1 MVGKVLY
8 IKYKEIVDGQIVEKV
23 RYAVD
28 RWQADD
34 KYMGES
40 FITFTVKS
48 SKPIAFSVGDYCEYR
63 GETYTLNYIPSV
75 SQRANIG
82 GSGEAFVYEQVK
94 MDSPREELDRA
105 IMLDVTPTTGDY
117 IAALGTNY
125 TGSAQFQLYCGETTA
140 NGRTLTPVCALAAKM
155 QANLDRA
162 FPDKGWK
169 VLVDTT
175 STHEEAG
182 QQVLNTHSDE
192 KTLTFDN
199 TTIANALAEVKNTFE
214 IDFAVKGR
222 TIYIGYTFGAIT
234 GNNDGD
240 YYYFGYGKGYLSE
253 DNQGKALF
261 ELKRTSDSGQ
271 KIVTRLRA
279 LGSTK
284 NMPYRYYNKK
294 YNLSQSLFPM
304 NLQLPDTFETPE
316 VKAKH
321 NKERKAVYP
330 WIRDVLGDTND
341 AYIDKNDNC
350 LDTVEGL
357 REDCMRWD
365 GTNADLKEIYPSI
378 EEVTYGEL
386 RAALCEDQD
395 GNKGSSAF
403 PHYGNN
409 ERVDEI
415 LDIDTD
421 TNVGDGILTESDSTR
436 QTASDTDVRLS
447 SSETASSLVY
457 MGSGYISKEKEVMNI
472 PSQYAGNYIISN
484 SHLWFRASY
493 SLGRHQTE
501 TITKTCKVAY
511 QIKVYAKDLST
522 NKESVI
528 CTYISDYKQISN
540 REAKEYEVEIAKLP
554 DVDAEVQKVDK
565 ITVTNPSDIRITF
578 ALIVK
583 DIDYSYDQWNVNWNL
598 GLSLYQNP
606 DTDTEW
612 TPSLIWDLEGSAST
626 FMKNP
631 FHVYV
636 KDMGFDFVAAFGT
649 SDTPRIAMKSGM
661 CVAREFEI
669 GNNPQKVEYTKGGIT
684 YKAWRLTLAKAEDSS
699 LKTYYPSENFP
710 LAAGDNFVII
720 GIEMPDVYIQAASM
734 KLLVEA
740 TKALA
745 DVCDT
750 KHEYEPSVD
759 GIYIQ
764 RNYDRCEEEGDVTK
778 SVYWKLGA
786 GMKFPFFGIAEEGKE
801 TPDMFSMIIDTLS
814 IREGEGLT
822 PNISIKLSEDFQQ
835 STLQKLTRTVT
846 SITNGSI
853 FKATNI
859 GNGGGLD
866 ESSVRAIVSEFTKRR
881 FLSKLNP
888 DTAAGVITFLQ
899 GTNWGNFTS
908 ETGAAMT
915 VDPNTGQTYMEV
927 DRLKVRLKAFFEKL
941 EIQKV
946 GFVGGKLIVTKGQ
959 GVDILD
965 VENIYDSEGNVSAY
979 RCYFLGEQEGRK
991 IDNLLRVKDQMI
1003 CKDFNVSE
1011 GSTDGA
1017 TNKYYWR
1024 LVTAVS
1030 SDVVKRGNY
1039 VCHWVDLSATDC
1051 DTNSDIPEIG
1061 DTICHLGNREDTDRQ
1076 GAEIL
1081 SVVDANS
1088 PSFTIYSGI
1097 NSYSLVNKEY
1107 IDMGVAGGKAF
1118 CNIYGSTYIGDRNR
1132 ENGYI
1137 SWDYD
1142 KEENVWKM
1150 RVKGTIDITSQLS
1163 SGGTIGGAITDAAN
1177 AYKGE
1182 FDAFTS
1188 NVNEVIG
1195 GFQAQIDG
1203 VIETWFYDPEPT
1215 LGNLPASE
1223 WKDNTTKDKHLG
1235 DLYYSG
1241 DGLAYRFQKEG
1252 DIYKWVRIDDTAIT
1266 SALKEAK
1273 AAKEAA
1279 AAAQGTAD
1287 TAQTTAESKM
1297 KVFVVQPTNN
1307 DEYSVGDMWVN
1318 ATYSDANVSY
1328 SNDILKCKEG
1338 KAAGAEFKIAHW
1350 EKASKYTDD
1359 TKANE
1364 ALTKVGNLQ
1373 TDVTELGESFDT
1385 LTNTTLPALSDGI
1398 ITTSEKENIRQAL
1411 MQVQKECV
1419 DVINAYTNLTVNYES
1434 IYDKIAADVRTNF
1447 ATAYTQL
1454 MGSAT
1459 LSSDGTITYTSG
1471 QGGAYGALVDNINA
1485 LLNKEGNLTTN
1496 EIATI
1501 NNNIANFNIKY
1512 NDFQNRLVVVRNDIE
1527 KTLDTRITDVD
1538 EQLGGYA
1545 YLKKIVG
1552 GKTTIDGG
1560 LVLTTMLGTGYEV
1573 TGGAYKIMS
1582 GISGLYE
1589 TAKSVAIW
1597 AGGSMI
1603 DKFVYYDA
1611 ESGKFNVPADVNPA
1625 NFLVRMDGTGYAAG
1639 GNFWWD
1645 NDGKIHADPQSF
1657 LINEQYVGNV
1667 MQLFQLHYKV
1677 AGDTAFTNVD
1687 YVTPTRMFNGLE
1699 LSDLGLKIGDTAK
1712 FYIKDGVLFLEG
1724 DLAVTGGITM
1734 YATDG
1739 VTSGLLDQVYAI
1751 LDSSKFEIE
1760 NGVITIKGEIG
1771 DGKVKGATL
1780 GGVAVTLNANGIL
1793 EFDAYPTTLP
1803 ASDVYAWAKAA
1814 TKPTYSWGEITDK
1827 PSTFTPVAHTHDDR
1841 YYTETEID
1849 TKLGLKLDT
1858 SLKGVANGL
1867 ATLDASGKVPSAQL
1881 PSYVDDVIEHI
1892 NKASFPTTG
1901 ESGKIYID
1909 QTTNLTYRWGGT
1921 AYVEISQSLALGETS
1936 STAYA
1941 GDKGKQN
1948 ATDIAA
1954 LKTGKADKATTLA
1967 GYGITDAYT
1976 KTQTYTQAEVNT
1988 KLTDGSV
1995 TKVGKVDV
2003 GSATKPIYLKAGV
2016 PTAVGT
2022 SLAVD
2027 ITGNSATT
2035 SKLKT
2040 AVTLWGQS
2048 FDGSKAITGNLTN
2061 VGTITPTGEDL
2072 KVVGNLIVTGGIVMY
2087 ADDGATIE
2095 SGFAALLA
2103 AHIDGVTIKYNE
2115 AQQKIY
2121 SVMTGIKV
2129 NGATYKPSETDGYI
2143 TIPDYP
2149 TSLDWEN
2156 IENKPSTF
2164 TPSSHTHTFAS
2175 LTSKPTTLSGYGITD
2190 AKIANGV
2197 ITLGTATIT
2206 PLTTHQTVTLASG
2219 TNNGT
2224 LKLTVGSKTTDNI
2237 AVKGL
2242 GSAAYTDSSAYATA
2256 GHTHNYAGSASAGGD
2271 AYSANKI
2278 NSRGNL
2284 TAYAEGATT
2293 LGESGVNL
2301 YTVYNNGYPVTFG
2314 NLLHIY
2320 GSGAGQL
2327 LAEWTGSSAL
2337 GHLYYRS
2344 KRDNAD
2350 NGWSAWGKVA
2360 FVTDNVASAS
2370 KWATAR
2376 TITLTGSVT
2385 GSVSIDGSGNVTL
2398 ATTTNHTHSYVPLS
2412 GGTMSGNLILKGGT
2426 SADMTYAGNV
2436 HPSIRFDN
2444 SDSSQNV
2451 SLIFTD
2457 YDSYRAP
2464 AGLKLVG
2471 NQGNEWFEAANIY
2484 ATTFYGAL
2492 SGNATTAT
2500 TATKLGTANVG
2511 SGTQHFYLNGGTATA
2526 STSTVGGTAK
2536 PMYLNAGVMTTISA
2550 TVGSTSLPVYL
2561 NAGTITACS
2570 TTLGVSVTGNAATAT
2585 TLQTARTLWGQSFN
2599 GSANISGNM
2608 SGVGQITFSALSG
2621 TNGRALLYQQMA
2633 DNDYF
2638 RIYCGGTGNNGGYAE
2653 IATADDGTEPIYVRQ
2668 YSGVFG
2674 TLVRTLTLLDGNG
2687 NTTVPGLL
2695 TAANGTVN
2703 STLKVGAI
2711 PVTNSSTGVLKIDGN
2726 LIVTGGITMYAT
2738 DGVASG
2744 LMEQILVDGTT
2755 IGKKADGTLYA
2766 INTGNVRS
2774 IIMGSTTYTPNDS
2787 GAVTLPEKVTWANI
2801 EGKPSTFAPSSH
2813 THSYLPLA
2821 GGTLT
2826 GALVIQETTSAAS
2839 YAMSGGAFHAG
2850 YANIILR
2857 GNSSTGVSGIVFT
2870 SSKGTT
2876 NINQTSDRGFI
2887 QFHAYGVAPAAE
2899 GTDPTLSTS
2908 GEVNRL
2914 VIGVG
2919 NDGDDMV
2926 YIQTPASTGLRHLV
2940 GTSAHV
2946 ILDSGNFGDYAAAKS
2961 HTHAISQITNLQATL
2976 DGKAAA
2982 SHTHSYLPLSG
2993 GTMTGVITLTSG
3005 SSAAYDKTALS
3016 FIKSSDKTEQARI
3029 GTDGG
3034 NGLGLYANGSIYI
3047 RPNVTLGSS
3056 STNGLIISSS
3066 SFTYNGTAVSLAG
3079 HTHSYLPLAGG
3090 TMTGALNFKNST
3102 WNLMGDDAY
3111 IGDCDVA
3118 GMIGVK
3124 GANAATPG
3132 FVLYNNSGTLL
3143 GKLYASG
3150 GTLVWNGGTIQATT
3164 FSGNA
3169 STASL
3174 LALNTNPT
3182 STVATAVGTWSPV
3195 SDKVYVYRQRWTN
3208 SAIGSDTADLV
3219 VYLDGNLTANM
3230 CLDGYYFSLLGFK
3243 KSGSSDS
3250 YVLLGGGGHKAL
3262 SDFATSGH
3270 NHDGRYLR
3278 YFRYTTS
3285 PNADS
3290 MEDGWHDAKAA
3301 ITNAPTTNHGTL
3313 IQNSYNGTPFQIFIP
3328 DASYYIYKRYK
3339 SGSIGG
3345 TWTKISAGYA
3355 DSADKLTSSA
3365 GSATLPIYFSDGK
3378 PVACTMSTGNGT
3390 GIVRSF
3396 GRGAYTSA
3404 NQYFGNGTIV
3414 TIDPKGTGC
3423 ISANDTILSLGDTSI
3438 RNTQL
3443 LVAFDRD
3450 GVYYRR
3456 ITDGLSY
3463 GDWKRLA
3470 FTTDTVA
3477 NSDTCDGL
3485 HVHGGRNNEANKIVR
3500 TDGNGYLQVGYIN
3513 SSSGDEGNNS
3523 SPARVWGTNG
3533 SDSYMR
3539 TYLTSALSVKYAAS
3553 AGNADT
3559 VDGYHASALW
3569 RSDGATWN
3577 PDANVS
3583 LTASANNQEWS
3594 FDIRRNGHTGCY
3606 WHVWDSSLNS
3616 MLKVTADNGKVY
3628 APYNFVGN
3636 LEGNASTA
3644 SKWATARTI
3653 TLTGSVTGSVSID
3666 GSGNVSLATTT
3677 NHTHSYLPL
3686 AGGTMTGQIQRAGQ
3700 GSSWIKGRDNAMIRV
3715 NSKSGYS
3722 VLSSIKTTNGSWE
3735 IGHYDASGHYNDL
3748 LFGYYT
3754 DDAYSANNNSGQT
3767 KITFT
3772 SGGQVTATQFNGA
3785 LSGNASSATKL
3796 QTARS
3801 IFGQNFDGSAAING
3815 QGTFYGTYKSTANAR
3830 YGHSALQI
3838 RENDLVTTNQS
3849 DLAYAPSI
3857 GFHWGGRTA
3866 ATLLYGSDSVFYLR
3880 KQDFTTRA
3888 SLDANLVGNAATASK
3903 WATAR
3908 TLTLTGSVT
3917 GSVSIDGSGNVTLA
3931 TTTNHTHSYLPLSG
3945 GTMTAGAR
3953 ISHADGNMYL
3963 GRADNN
3969 GWVMC
3974 QDMCSQTASG
3984 DGYWSLRTNGTFH
3997 ALTTY
4002 IGGHLWL
4009 NKQNASSS
4017 TSGASQLI
4025 FGNNGTQHVVI
4036 TSNTGAIIVNPSTS
4050 SYTGQVIIR
4059 VGASSTS
4066 EFAGNIKAGGGIT
4079 MYSDLRKKN
4088 ILSNEVLSVKE
4099 IAAAPLFRHTYK
4111 SDDNQYI
4118 HVGTSAQY
4126 WSSIHED
4133 WFTRKDSE
4141 GYYQMELQN
4150 LGVAMGISLARE
4162 IVKYESKTDKKIRLM
4177 KKKINDLEAR
4187 IKELEGSR
4195 EERRTA

>member
-1485 LLNKEGNLTTN
+1485 LLDKEDNLTTN

-1760 NGVITIKGEIG
+1760 NGVITIKGDIG

-1780 GGVAVTLNANGIL
+1780 GGVAVTLSANGIL

-1814 TKPTYSWGEITDK
+1814 NKPSYSWGEITEK
-1827 PSTFTPVAHTHDDR
+1827 PSSFTPSAHNHDDR

-1948 ATDIAA
+1948 AADIAA
-1954 LKTGKADKATTLA
+1954 LKTGKADKATTLS

-1976 KTQTYTQAEVNT
+1976 KTEVNT

-1995 TKVGKVDV
+1995 TKIGTKDV
-2003 GSATKPIYLKAGV
+2003 GSATLPIYLKAGV

-2156 IENKPSTF
+2156 IENKPSSF

-2206 PLTTHQTVTLASG
+2206 PLTAHQTVTLASG

-2242 GSAAYTDSSAYATA
+2242 GSAAYTASSAYAA
-2256 GHTHNYAGSASAGGD
+2256 ASHTHSQYLVASSLDGYVNALTD
-2271 AYSANKI
+2271 NTSANVFVTAISK
-2278 NSRGNL
+2278 SGKTLSYSKSFTKKSL
-2284 TAYAEGATT
+2284 TAA
-2293 LGESGVNL
+2293 S
-2301 YTVYNNGYPVTFG
+2301 
-2314 NLLHIY
+2314 H
-2320 GSGAGQL
+2320 S
-2327 LAEWTGSSAL
+2327 
-2337 GHLYYRS
+2337 
-2344 KRDNAD
+2344 
-2350 NGWSAWGKVA
+2350 GWSSIDTDKLIIPDMSFIAYWNGAYNSSGGSNLAYCNKGA
-2360 FVTDNVASAS
+2360 FGDM
-2370 KWATAR
+2370 ATAAKSSYY
-2376 TITLTGSVT
+2376 TKTEVNTKLGDGSVT
-2385 GSVSIDGSGNVTL
+2385 KLGTGTTGAANTPIYWSNGKPAAVTL
-2398 ATTTNHTHSYVPLS
+2398 VDTANNLINSLTTGTTTPVDADYYIAQYAG
-2412 GGTMSGNLILKGGT
+2412 GGTTTTTYHRRPHSALYAYIKGKAEGT
-2426 SADMTYAGNV
+2426 WAI
-2436 HPSIRFDN
+2436 SI
-2444 SDSSQNV
+2444 
-2451 SLIFTD
+2451 
-2457 YDSYRAP
+2457 
-2464 AGLKLVG
+2464 
-2471 NQGNEWFEAANIY
+2471 
-2484 ATTFYGAL
+2484 
-2492 SGNATTAT
+2492 SGNAATAS
-2500 TATKLGTANVG
+2500 KLGTANVG

-2526 STSTVGGTAK
+2526 STSNVGGTAK
-2536 PMYLNAGVMTTISA
+2536 PMYLKAGVMTAISDTVGGTAKPIFLNAGTLTAISA
-2550 TVGSTSLPVYL
+2550 TVGSASKPVYL
-2561 NAGTITACS
+2561 NGGSVTACS
-2570 TTLGVSVTGNAATAT
+2570 YDFTSYLPLSGGTMGGTAWIVWPDSGNWGNNNSGVTFPVTRGGLHWVGQSDWVKLYSQETGGDN
-2585 TLQTARTLWGQSFN
+2585 LNLVLQFGDDNSNGLSIRNSGGSQTAFI
-2599 GSANISGNM
+2599 SATGHIS
-2608 SGVGQITFSALSG
+2608 
-2621 TNGRALLYQQMA
+2621 
-2633 DNDYF
+2633 
-2638 RIYCGGTGNNGGYAE
+2638 
-2653 IATADDGTEPIYVRQ
+2653 
-2668 YSGVFG
+2668 
-2674 TLVRTLTLLDGNG
+2674 
-2687 NTTVPGLL
+2687 
-2695 TAANGTVN
+2695 AANGTVN
-2703 STLKVGAI
+2703 GTLKVGAI

-2801 EGKPSTFAPSSH
+2801 EGKPSTFAPSAH

-2961 HTHAISQITNLQATL
+2961 HTHAISQITNLQTTL

-3079 HTHSYLPLAGG
+3079 HTHAYLPLAGG
-3090 TMTGALNFKNST
+3090 TMTGALNFKNGT

-3111 IGDCDVA
+3111 IGDCNVA

-3132 FVLYNNSGTLL
+3132 FALYNDSGTLL

-3150 GTLVWNGGTIQATT
+3150 GTLVWNGGTIQTT
-3164 FSGNA
+3164 NFSGNA
-3169 STASL
+3169 SS
-3174 LALNTNPT
+3174 
-3182 STVATAVGTWSPV
+3182 AT
-3195 SDKVYVYRQRWTN
+3195 
-3208 SAIGSDTADLV
+3208 
-3219 VYLDGNLTANM
+3219 
-3230 CLDGYYFSLLGFK
+3230 
-3243 KSGSSDS
+3243 
-3250 YVLLGGGGHKAL
+3250 
-3262 SDFATSGH
+3262 
-3270 NHDGRYLR
+3270 
-3278 YFRYTTS
+3278 
-3285 PNADS
+3285 
-3290 MEDGWHDAKAA
+3290 
-3301 ITNAPTTNHGTL
+3301 
-3313 IQNSYNGTPFQIFIP
+3313 
-3328 DASYYIYKRYK
+3328 
-3339 SGSIGG
+3339 
-3345 TWTKISAGYA
+3345 
-3355 DSADKLTSSA
+3355 KLTSSA

-3378 PVACTMSTGNGT
+3378 PVACTASSVFSNLSNSGNNISVTVAGQNRTLTVGYASNADKVDGYHASNIMQAGWIGLYRTGGSASTIKWTRIGRFITTANDNPNNDAMIEFFSNGDQNYTYFGHGRLMLSSYSTGSSNMMLTSVSDGSIHFYATIDANRYIWLGHNAWWTGSSKYRVLFTGSFVEWYSSSLTMQTTNPNDNYITDNGTFKYNAAMSTASSGSSHSWVWQYNSR
-3390 GIVRSF
+3390 V
-3396 GRGAYTSA
+3396 AYATSA
-3404 NQYFGNGTIV
+3404 G
-3414 TIDPKGTGC
+3414 
-3423 ISANDTILSLGDTSI
+3423 
-3438 RNTQL
+3438 
-3443 LVAFDRD
+3443 
-3450 GVYYRR
+3450 
-3456 ITDGLSY
+3456 
-3463 GDWKRLA
+3463 
-3470 FTTDTVA
+3470 

-3500 TDGNGYLQVGYIN
+3500 TDGSGYLQVGYIN
-3513 SSSGDEGNNS
+3513 SSNGDEGNNS

-3559 VDGYHASALW
+3559 LDGNHASAFATAGHNHFSRHDTVNIDTGLSHNNNW
-3569 RSDGATWN
+3569 HYEISNATGTLPFSATWRQVYVMGGNDTNFTVQISTGLTDNN
-3577 PDANVS
+3577 PLYFRHRRSGSWDAWRTI
-3583 LTASANNQEWS
+3583 LDNNNYKE
-3594 FDIRRNGHTGCY
+3594 
-3606 WHVWDSSLNS
+3606 
-3616 MLKVTADNGKVY
+3616 Y
-3628 APYNFVGN
+3628 APTKTGTGASGTWGISVS
-3636 LEGNASTA
+3636 GNAATA
-3644 SKWATARTI
+3644 SKWATARKI

-3666 GSGNVSLATTT
+3666 GSGDVTLATTT

-3735 IGHYDASGHYNDL
+3735 IGHYDASGYYNDL

-3754 DDAYSANNNSGQT
+3754 DDAYSTNNNSGQT

-3838 RENDLVTTNQS
+3838 RENGLVTTNQS

-3857 GFHWGGRTA
+3857 GFHWSGRTA
-3866 ATLLYGSDSVFYLR
+3866 ATLLYGSDSIFYLR

-3888 SLDANLVGNAATASK
+3888 SLDANLVGNASTASAVK
-3903 WATAR
+3903 DLTNSR
-3908 TLTLTGSVT
+3908 TTYLDYAAAGVTSPSWLCAWNTRSDNTYEIRAISPANMLSVIKALPLAGGTLTGSLEIT
-3917 GSVSIDGSGNVTLA
+3917 SGQLLISSGS
-3931 TTTNHTHSYLPLSG
+3931 
-3945 GTMTAGAR
+3945 
-3953 ISHADGNMYL
+3953 
-3963 GRADNN
+3963 DNKIVIN
-3969 GWVMC
+3969 NT
-3974 QDMCSQTASG
+3974 DNDT
-3984 DGYWSLRTNGTFH
+3984 YWSNIDFRQKNTSYGILGTRGSKT
-3997 ALTTY
+3997 LQWT
-4002 IGGHLWL
+4002 GGDFLV
-4009 NKQNASSS
+4009 
-4017 TSGASQLI
+4017 T
-4025 FGNNGTQHVVI
+4025 
-4036 TSNTGAIIVNPSTS
+4036 
-4050 SYTGQVIIR
+4050 
-4059 VGASSTS
+4059 
-4066 EFAGNIKAGGGIT
+4066 GGIT

-4088 ILSNEVLSVKE
+4088 ILSDEVLSVKE
-4099 IAAAPLFRHTYK
+4099 IAAAPLFKHTYK

-4126 WSSIHED
+4126 WSGIHED

-4162 IVKYESKTDKKIRLM
+4162 IVKYESKTDKKIKLM
-4177 KKKINDLEAR
+4177 KKKINELEAR
-4187 IKELEGSR
+4187 VKEL